1 MLLPK
6 ERTHVQKEK
15 SVSQLLGRDLHSGD
29 ILLQWNA
36 GNVIHQA
43 IRFGQKLMG
52 RGNEELI
59 HAGILFDNRYLIES
73 DKDGI
78 SAADIYL
85 QDKTYSYSVFRPRN
99 PAIAAGAA
107 TCAKVFYDI
116 HGRTKAM
123 PYSISGAVSSIF
135 KGPGVALSRDAMDST
150 FESLIK
156 GKNHPFFCSQFVVFV
171 FQFVAEQNNLPAE
184 KIFPYGDGC
193 VPPSLLASTLKT
205 HPMFTEAGYMT
216 ANQR

>member
-1 MLLPK
+1 
-6 ERTHVQKEK
+6 VA
-15 SVSQLLGRDLHSGD
+15 QLLGRDLRSGD

-36 GNVIHQA
+36 GTVVHQA

-52 RGNEELI
+52 RGSEEVI

-85 QDKTYSYSVFRPRN
+85 QDKGYSYSVFRPRN
-99 PAIAAGAA
+99 PAMAAGAA
-107 TCAKVFYDI
+107 TCAKVFFDI

-123 PYSISGAVSSIF
+123 PYSISGAVGSIF
-135 KGPGVALSRDAMDST
+135 KGPGVAPSRDAMDAA
-150 FESLIK
+150 FGQLIA

-184 KIFPYGDGC
+184 KIFSYGDGC
-193 VPPSLLASTLKT
+193 VPPSLLASALKT
-205 HPMFTEAGYMT
+205 HPMFTEAGYMQ
-216 ANQR
+216 AGAR